1 MNRTARATA
10 GDRVAVGIRVKTG
23 RAIAVALAGRADAPR
38 FCART
43 ELLLHDPDDADSYQP
58 WHAALDQ
65 PPALARA
72 IVARLTEVVY
82 AAAERALDGL
92 WRELAATASTP
103 RGAGLV
109 VASRTDP
116 ATVRSAHLHAHAAEG
131 RLFFDAVRT
140 ALEQRRLAPLVLV
153 EKTAAAEAAKIAGVP
168 AKELA
173 AAAASL
179 RAAAGAPWRTDERSA
194 ALAALAA
201 LAMP

>member
-1 MNRTARATA
+1 VSRATGA
-10 GDRVAVGIRVKTG
+10 PDGDPVAVGIRIKTG
-23 RAIAVALAGRADAPR
+23 RAIAVALAGTADTPR
-38 FCART
+38 FVARC

-65 PPALARA
+65 PPARAQA
-72 IVARLTEVVY
+72 IVARLTGVVY
-82 AAAERALDGL
+82 AAAERALAGL
-92 WRELAATASTP
+92 WRELAAAAATP

-131 RLFFDAVRT
+131 RLFFDAVRS

-153 EKTAAAEAAKIAGVP
+153 EKTAAAEAARLTGVP

-173 AAAASL
+173 LAAAAL
-179 RAAAGAPWRTDERSA
+179 RATAGPPWRTEERSA

-201 LAMP
+201 LATR